1 MVAGVRYDDSIA
13 VIHAAMGTGNTRGA
27 QQKQGE
33 QSKKFKQASQ
43 APAPWE
49 STFVVKNNAP
59 YQ

>member
-1 MVAGVRYDDSIA
+1 VAGVRYDNSIA

-43 APAPWE
+43 APGTMGINIRRE
-49 STFVVKNNAP
+49 SNAP